1 MARAD
6 LVKKLF
12 SSYKNNNDEMFI
24 KTANEI
30 IDDEIKKNHKI
41 LAEDLRA
48 ILRSEGVKKK
58 NISTFSSQTPRDKDK
73 DVPLVEVVYPE
84 KYFSDIVTTESIR
97 EQLEKVILEF
107 RNWDVLM
114 SNGVFPIRKILF
126 YGPPGCG
133 KTLSAQALASEMGI
147 PLLYVRFDAVV
158 SSYLGETASNIRKVF
173 EYAKNESW
181 IIFFDEFDAIGR
193 SRDDATEHGE
203 IKRVV
208 NTFLQQIDNY
218 KGRSLIIAATNYEK
232 SLDYAIWRR
241 FDETINFQM
250 PSYTEQKKLLELKL
264 NQFKGP
270 IHIFDENKS
279 KMTNF
284 NHSDIAKVA
293 ENIMK
298 KCILRGN
305 RVYSKKDIVEAI
317 TQQEQNVKLR
327 KTEYKQ

>member
-12 SSYKNNNDEMFI
+12 SSYKNNNNDMFMRI
-24 KTANEI
+24 AKEI
-30 IDDEIKKNHKI
+30 IEDEKKKNHKI
-41 LAEDLRA
+41 LAEDLKA
-48 ILRSEGVKKK
+48 ILYSEGNIKKT
-58 NISTFSSQTPRDKDK
+58 ITTFSGQTPKDK
-73 DVPLVEVVYPE
+73 DRDIPLVEVIYPE
-84 KYFSDIVTTESIR
+84 KYFSDLITTDSIK
-97 EQLEKVILEF
+97 EQLEEIILEF

-114 SNGVFPIRKILF
+114 SNGVYPMRKVLF

-133 KTLSAQALASEMGI
+133 KTLSAQALASEIGI

-173 EYAKNESW
+173 EYAKRESW

-193 SRDDATEHGE
+193 SRDDASEHGE

-241 FDETINFQM
+241 FDETINFKM
-250 PSYTEQKKLLELKL
+250 PTKKEKRQLLKLKL
-264 NQFKGP
+264 NQFNGP
-270 IHIFDENKS
+270 IHVFDEFES
-279 KMTNF
+279 KMKNF
-284 NHSDIAKVA
+284 NHSDIIKVA

-298 KCILRGN
+298 KCILKGN
-305 RVYSKKDIVEAI
+305 RLYSKSDIEEAVEK
-317 TQQEQNVKLR
+317 QGKNVALR
-327 KTEYKQ
+327 KTEYK

>member
-6 LVKKLF
+6 LIKKLF
-12 SSYKNNNDEMFI
+12 SSYKNKNNELFM

-30 IDDEIKKNHKI
+30 IEDEKKKNHAI
-41 LAEDLRA
+41 LADDLKA
-48 ILRSEGVKKK
+48 ILYDERSFKKS
-58 NISTFSSQTPRDKDK
+58 ISSFTSQTPKDKDK
-73 DVPLVEVVYPE
+73 DAPLVEIMYPE
-84 KYFSDIVTTESIR
+84 KYFSDIITTDVIK
-97 EQLEKVILEF
+97 EQLEDIINEF

-114 SNGVFPIRKILF
+114 SNGVYPMRKILF

-133 KTLSAQALASEMGI
+133 KTLSAQALSSELQI

-173 EYAKNESW
+173 EYAKRESW

-193 SRDDATEHGE
+193 SRDDVSEHGE

-241 FDETINFQM
+241 FDETVNFNM
-250 PSYTEQKKLLELKL
+250 PSNKEKKKLLEMKL

-270 IHIFDENKS
+270 IYVFDEYVG
-279 KMTNF
+279 KMEHF
-284 NHSDIAKVA
+284 NHADIVKVA

-298 KCILRGN
+298 KCILKGN
-305 RVYSKKDIVEAI
+305 RFYSKNDITDAIEKQEKNVE
-317 TQQEQNVKLR
+317 LR
-327 KTEYKQ
+327 KTEYK